1 MEVSVQSDE
10 LLSPRDAARSL
21 GISYPT
27 LKQWI
32 YKKKLRSI
40 RTAGGHHRIPASEI
54 ERFLPRTE
62 EKDTLAGRRNFRRIS
77 GRNQLVGRIVEVR
90 YSGLL
95 AQVKLSIGGQRISS
109 IITADAAREMRL
121 EKGQTAAAL
130 IKAQEEA
137 GGGQPFTEDE
147 TLMWHPQAK
156 GLAQLHQLRGRVGRG
171 AEQSYCI
178 LVTERLNDTAR
189 ERIRTLVDTSDG
201 FQIAEMDLKLRGPG
215 EFLGTRQSG
224 LPSLRIA
231 NILRDQEILE
241 VARAAAQEFAER
253 PATDDELMRVMHYV
267 HHHWQRRY
275 GLVEVG

>member
-1 MEVSVQSDE
+1 MYFLEVSVRSDE
-10 LLSPRDAARSL
+10 LLNPRDAARSL

-40 RTAGGHHRIPASEI
+40 KTAGGHHRIPASEI

-77 GRNQLVGRIVEVR
+77 GRNQLIGRILEVR

-130 IKAQEEA
+130 IKS
-137 GGGQPFTEDE
+137 TEV
-147 TLMWHPQAK
+147 MIV
-156 GLAQLHQLRGRVGRG
+156 RV
-171 AEQSYCI
+171 
-178 LVTERLNDTAR
+178 
-189 ERIRTLVDTSDG
+189 
-201 FQIAEMDLKLRGPG
+201 
-215 EFLGTRQSG
+215 
-224 LPSLRIA
+224 
-231 NILRDQEILE
+231 
-241 VARAAAQEFAER
+241 
-253 PATDDELMRVMHYV
+253 
-267 HHHWQRRY
+267 
-275 GLVEVG
+275 

>member
-1 MEVSVQSDE
+1 MHHLEVSVHSDE
-10 LLSPRDAARSL
+10 LLNPRDAARSL

-54 ERFLPRTE
+54 ERFLPRVE

-121 EKGQTAAAL
+121 EKGQTVAAL
-130 IKAQEEA
+130 IKS
-137 GGGQPFTEDE
+137 TEV
-147 TLMWHPQAK
+147 MIV
-156 GLAQLHQLRGRVGRG
+156 RV
-171 AEQSYCI
+171 
-178 LVTERLNDTAR
+178 
-189 ERIRTLVDTSDG
+189 
-201 FQIAEMDLKLRGPG
+201 
-215 EFLGTRQSG
+215 
-224 LPSLRIA
+224 
-231 NILRDQEILE
+231 
-241 VARAAAQEFAER
+241 
-253 PATDDELMRVMHYV
+253 
-267 HHHWQRRY
+267 
-275 GLVEVG
+275 